1 MERTGDRQTGGRAT
15 GGRRRGGARR
25 EEILSAALDVF
36 AERGYQGA
44 SFAAIA
50 ERVGL
55 TQQGVLHYF
64 PSKDRLLAEVL
75 RLRDERTF
83 LHLLGGGGRL
93 DLDRAAD
100 VIEYNE
106 GQRGLVQSFTVLS
119 AESVTEGH
127 PAREFFEER
136 YRNSRR
142 AFAEQIREELGEEL
156 PGGLTPEQAAALM
169 LAVMD
174 GLQLQWLLDSSDE
187 VGMAGLFRA
196 FLALL
201 RGAPALPGRRTE
213 RGTA

>member
-1 MERTGDRQTGGRAT
+1 M
-15 GGRRRGGARR
+15 R
-25 EEILSAALDVF
+25 EEILTAALGVF
-36 AERGYQGA
+36 AERGYRGA
-44 SFAAIA
+44 SIAAVA

-64 PSKDRLLAEVL
+64 PSKDRLLEEVL

-83 LHLLGGGGRL
+83 LHLLGDGGPL
-93 DLDRAAD
+93 DLDGAAD

-106 GQRGLVQSFTVLS
+106 GQRGLVQSFAVLA

-136 YRNSRR
+136 YALSRR
-142 AFAEQIREELGEEL
+142 AFTEQIRAELGEDL
-156 PGGLTPEQAAALM
+156 PGGLAPEQAAALT

-174 GLQLQWLLDSSDE
+174 GLQVQWLLDSGDE
-187 VGMAGLFRA
+187 VAMGALFRA

-201 RGAPALPGRRTE
+201 RDRETDR
-213 RGTA
+213 